1 MVYLM
6 ESVCADRN
14 LHESSELS
22 VVAVFLC
29 DTAGVVDLQNI
40 YWWGKACTA
49 HVSFSRFRLEFIS
62 FFCNKYIITWSCTAQ
77 VWSRLRLLVLGAL
90 RKRAKLCLPPSNF
103 HLSRHQ
109 ECKWNHSLGQRKH
122 PSFSTIKRGGC
133 PTPYRK
139 KHLKFPFW
147 LFAPLPYHYLIFW
160 KFHNIFN
167 RF

>member
-29 DTAGVVDLQNI
+29 DTAGVVDLQNKQSI

-49 HVSFSRFRLEFIS
+49 LVSFSRFRLKCMS
-62 FFCNKYIITWSCTAQ
+62 FFCKKYIITWSCTAQ

-122 PSFSTIKRGGC
+122 PSFSTKRGEGVGGT
-133 PTPYRK
+133 TPYGK
-139 KHLKFPFW
+139 KHLKFPIW
-147 LFAPLPYHYLIFW
+147 SIEYLL
-160 KFHNIFN
+160 
-167 RF
+167 